1 MNTASNPINRRA
13 LLRGTIFVAGSAVV
27 LPGLA
32 TLGGCSATPPA
43 LTDKMGLIGA
53 VADRIIPATETGG
66 ALAAQVPDYI
76 AAVYDQHFTAEQQL
90 DFAEGL
96 GALDAAAAKQGAA
109 SFEGAS
115 AAQQDAALADLS
127 NGSDSHS
134 KAIFQQLRDM
144 TVFGYYTSEVATEE
158 LAYEEI
164 PGRYDG
170 CVPLAEIGSAWLERG
185 V

>member
-1 MNTASNPINRRA
+1 MGAAHNPINRRA
-13 LLRGTIFVAGSAVV
+13 LLRGTIIVAGSAVV

-43 LTDKMGLIGA
+43 LTERMGLIGA

-66 ALAAQVPDYI
+66 ALAAQVPAYI

-90 DFAEGL
+90 AFAQGL
-96 GALDAAAAKQGAA
+96 GALDAVAASHGAA
-109 SFEGAS
+109 SFEGATT
-115 AAQQDAALADLS
+115 AQQDAALTDLS
-127 NGSDSHS
+127 TGSDREG
-134 KAIFQQLRDM
+134 KAIFQQLRDL
-144 TVFGYYTSEVATEE
+144 TVFGYYTSEVASEE